1 MKINYKSILITVLL
15 LIVLG
20 VVLFVETG
28 MFISGPQRKYE
39 DDIRKIETTIMKNY
53 RGIKNIQRHVFYYTV
68 YVGEN
73 DKNIVWF
80 NELGEDIV
88 TRKLKTK
95 DFEKVE
101 RSVEERYHAKH
112 IEVSLGYGYDNPVY
126 VVECDKGLILLDYDT
141 LKEVYYLK
149 DGDV

>member
-1 MKINYKSILITVLL
+1 MHTDEILDILEAMFPDAHCELIHKNPFELL
-15 LIVLG
+15 VA
-20 VVLFVETG
+20 VVL
-28 MFISGPQRKYE
+28 SAQ
-39 DDIRKIETTIMKNY
+39 TTDEAVNKVTPGLFAKFPTPEAMANAS
-53 RGIKNIQRHVFYYTV
+53 
-68 YVGEN
+68 
-73 DKNIVWF
+73 
-80 NELGEDIV
+80 LEDIV

-101 RSVEERYHAKH
+101 RTVEERYHAKH